1 MILKKVCGAIKTKR
15 GVIMIKKY
23 EGCFLFRSEDLE
35 YKVALEE
42 VKKQLAAFNASD
54 IVENS
59 FGERV
64 LEYPI
69 KKQTRGRYEI
79 MQFKMDSDNLKE
91 FELQLKLI
99 KSLLRYMILIKNNKK
114 VNVKKIRRRNFRDNR
129 ERESSASNS
138 NVDAKVN

>member
-1 MILKKVCGAIKTKR
+1 MIR
-15 GVIMIKKY
+15 KY
-23 EGCFLFRSEDLE
+23 EGCFLFKSDDLE

-59 FGERV
+59 LGERA

-79 MQFKMDSDNLKE
+79 VEFKMDGDNLRE

-99 KSLLRYMILIKNNKK
+99 KSLLRYMLLIKHNKK
-114 VNVKKIRRRNFRDNR
+114 VNVKKVRRRNFRDNR
-129 ERESSASNS
+129 DIKERESSGSNG
-138 NVDAKVN
+138 NADAKVN